1 MLEKTQDIT
10 QFVRE
15 FPQKR
20 NLEIHVRT
28 HSWEKPYQCIN
39 CDHTRPIAE
48 VDRENVVL
56 ISDPITH
63 STQETL
69 LNEGR
74 GENNI
79 PQAID

>member
-1 MLEKTQDIT
+1 M
-10 QFVRE
+10 
-15 FPQKR
+15 
-20 NLEIHVRT
+20 
-28 HSWEKPYQCIN
+28 
-39 CDHTRPIAE
+39 RPIAE